1 MDRCTHTSPLID
13 IQLKENENFYV
24 QEINFTRNQ

>member
-13 IQLKENENFYV
+13 IQLKENEKFYI
-24 QEINFTRNQ
+24 QEINFT